1 MTGEATAEQTHFELW
16 YSSEGVSI
24 TEYDR
29 SGQGEP
35 TVENEWWYTWDEV
48 FSKLLD
54 GSRHS
59 PEVHA
64 EGAQ

>member
-35 TVENEWWYTWDEV
+35 TVENEWWDT
-48 FSKLLD
+48 
-54 GSRHS
+54 
-59 PEVHA
+59 
-64 EGAQ
+64 